1 MNISESLNKI
11 CNEATGIEFERV
23 NDGGF
28 ITDKINGKS
37 ITPRNILDAK
47 QEYEATVKELTDA
60 IQMITVSGTS
70 GQRLNA
76 WKLATNTIKEL
87 LPTYEKLFNETQRK
101 KV

>member
-23 NDGGF
+23 NDHGMVS
-28 ITDKINGKS
+28 DKIDGKK
-37 ITPRNILDAK
+37 ITPRDITDAK

-60 IQMITVSGTS
+60 IQKITVYGTS

-87 LPTYEKLFNETQRK
+87 LPTYEKLFDETLGK
-101 KV
+101 